1 MRVVETGRIV
11 FPADA
16 KVAREFAKRNLT
28 SIHARGRRL
37 AAIAGSIPLNGDSK
51 EIAHSSPLSLLADE
65 SAIPALA
72 DAALSPDDSEWLLLR
87 DYEDGKRARSTIFTF
102 RDGRLSSVVKLRKR
116 SSAGVPL
123 GNEARVLRRLQSS
136 EDAIASKI
144 PRVVEHGEAG
154 DHELLVLSP
163 LEGQPLWI
171 SMQRSLRPL
180 RAHRKHLA
188 RAGAWLGRL
197 HRETVGTSPGI
208 LSGATEEAMALES
221 PPTDGG
227 VVVHGDLWARNLLFG
242 SDGELAGVVDWERAS
257 LGGPLWRD
265 LFTLPLLFVMD
276 APSWITES
284 RLDRFEN
291 AFARDSRGSSVVG
304 LYLDAYIREAG
315 IDRVLLRPMFE
326 TFLAVAE
333 KDAGKEEHGW
343 RSQMPWTAMRA
354 RFRAAVRTVF
364 SG

>member
-16 KVAREFAKRNLT
+16 KAAREFAKRNLT
-28 SIHARGRRL
+28 SIHSRGRRL
-37 AAIAGSIPLNGDSK
+37 AAIGGNITLKGESR
-51 EIAHSSPLSLLADE
+51 EIAHSSPLSLIADE
-65 SAIPALA
+65 SDIPDLA
-72 DAALSPDDSEWLLLR
+72 DATLPPEDTEWLLLR
-87 DYEDGKRARSTIFTF
+87 DYEGGERARSTIFTF

-123 GNEARVLRRLQSS
+123 ANEARVLGRLQSS
-136 EDAIASKI
+136 DDAVASKI
-144 PRVVEHGEAG
+144 PRVVEYGESG
-154 DHELLVLSP
+154 EHEILVLSP

-180 RAHRKHLA
+180 RSHRKHLV

-197 HRETVGTSPGI
+197 HRETVGTSRGT
-208 LSGATEEAMALES
+208 LSDATEEAMALEK
-221 PPTDGG
+221 PPTERG

-242 SDGELAGVVDWERAS
+242 NDGELSGVVDWERAS
-257 LGGPLWRD
+257 LSGPLWHD
-265 LFTLPLLFVMD
+265 LFTLPLLFAMN
-276 APSWITES
+276 APSWFPENP
-284 RLDRFEN
+284 LDRFEN
-291 AFARDSRGSSVVG
+291 AFARDSRASSVVG
-304 LYLDAYIREAG
+304 TYLEAYIREAG
-315 IDRVLLRPMFE
+315 IDRALLRPMFE
-326 TFLAVAE
+326 AFLAGGE

-343 RSQMPWTAMRA
+343 RSQMPWTAMQA